1 MTKLVGTCASMRMLS
16 ARIFGYILK
25 PAYPRAIET
34 STRVPISELKN
45 LTLLKLVCLPGYNNH
60 HHHHFIYSIHI
71 VIISAP
77 VCSPRV
83 AYVSVVV
90 QLCATV

>member
-45 LTLLKLVCLPGYNNH
+45 LTLLK
-60 HHHHFIYSIHI
+60 
-71 VIISAP
+71 
-77 VCSPRV
+77 
-83 AYVSVVV
+83 
-90 QLCATV
+90 